1 MELKFIERK
10 EAQDERGNYKR
21 DEYRIGNYVVFREMS
36 FYNTGSI
43 FDRIQVIQN
52 REVDY
57 IPEIYFNYD
66 IFGEKDTRE
75 FKIQTTSYGSLSPEE
90 IQKVIAGYNEALE
103 VVNILTEKFIKQ
115 EDPQN
120 GKCNLS

>member
-1 MELKFIERK
+1 MELKFIEHK

-36 FYNTGSI
+36 FYNTGST
-43 FDRIQVIQN
+43 FERIQVIPN

-57 IPEIYFNYD
+57 IPEIYYD
-66 IFGEKDTRE
+66 YSLFGDVVRS
-75 FKIQTTSYGSLSPEE
+75 FKIQTTSYGSLSPED

-103 VVNILTEKFIKQ
+103 IVNILTEKFIKQ